1 MGHSTLTL
9 KLDAS
14 YRPVGV
20 IDAVEAFVLCLVGK
34 ATSVENYGKK
44 INTVNRS
51 FTLPAVIILHRVIKF
66 RLYNLTPN
74 RRNILLRDNNEC
86 QYCQH
91 KFPPP
96 ELTIDHV
103 IPKSRGGTNTWL
115 NLVASCKSCNQKKG
129 DKLLSDSAMKLS
141 RKPYAPKYNILSSL
155 LCDSR
160 ASDLWSDYL
169 WDKS

>member
-20 IDAVEAFVLCLVGK
+20 IDAIEAFVLCLVGK

-44 INTVNRS
+44 INTVDKS
-51 FTLPAVIILHRVIKF
+51 FVLPAVIVLHRVIKF

-91 KFPPP
+91 KFPPL

-103 IPKSRGGTNTWL
+103 IPKSRGGSNTWL
-115 NLVASCKSCNQKKG
+115 NLVAACKSCNQKKG
-129 DKLLSDSAMKLS
+129 DKLLRDSAMSQS
-141 RKPYAPKYNILSSL
+141 RKPYAPKYSILSSL
-155 LCDSR
+155 LSDTR
-160 ASDLWSDYL
+160 ASDLWADYL
-169 WDKS
+169 WEKS

>member
-1 MGHSTLTL
+1 LTL

-44 INTVNRS
+44 INTVDKS
-51 FTLPAVIILHRVIKF
+51 FALPAVIVLHRIIKF

-91 KFPPP
+91 KFPPS

-103 IPKSRGGTNTWL
+103 IPKSRGGSNTWL
-115 NLVASCKSCNQKKG
+115 NLVAACKSCNQKKG
-129 DKLLSDSAMKLS
+129 DKLLRDSTMKLS
-141 RKPYAPKYNILSSL
+141 RKPYAPKYSIFSSL
-155 LCDSR
+155 LSDSR
-160 ASDLWSDYL
+160 TSDLWADYL
-169 WDKS
+169 WEKS